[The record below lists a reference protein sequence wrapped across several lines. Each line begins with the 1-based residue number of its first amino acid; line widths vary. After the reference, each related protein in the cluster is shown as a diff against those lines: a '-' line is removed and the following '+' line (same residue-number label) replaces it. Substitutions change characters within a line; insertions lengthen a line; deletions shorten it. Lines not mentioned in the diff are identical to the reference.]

1 MGFYR
6 GSGVAT
12 EGLILAL
19 DASTNRS
26 YPGSGTTWFDISGN
40 QNNFTLFNSPTY
52 SNGLFVFDG
61 VNDYASSTNSL
72 NLSITS
78 VVTVEVLFR
87 VPSNTTGVMVF
98 EHTPNWN
105 TNPGALGAYTNSQGG
120 SPSPPTTTNYIHT
133 NSASSRIDFLFSN
146 LTNFTH
152 AAFVYRGGTTT
163 KAYNNAS
170 LITTV
175 NAPSTPNVVSG
186 YANTT
191 FYIGSRGGT
200 TSFGAMTLAFLRI
213 YNRELSTQEITQNF
227 NATRGRFGI

>member
-6 GSGVAT
+6 GSSIVT
-12 EGLILAL
+12 DELFLAL
-19 DASTNRS
+19 DASTSRS

-52 SNGLFVFDG
+52 SNGIFTFDG
-61 VNDYASSTNSL
+61 VNDYVSSTSTL

-78 VVTVEVLFR
+78 TVTVEVLFK
-87 VPSNTTGVMVF
+87 VPSVTTNVMIF

-105 TNPGALGAYTNSQGG
+105 TNPGALGAYSNSQGG
-120 SPSPPTTTNYIHT
+120 GASPPTTNNFIHT
-133 NSASSRIDFLFSN
+133 NSASSRVDFQFTN

-152 AAFVYRGGTTT
+152 AAFVYRSGTTT

-170 LITTV
+170 LVTTV
-175 NAPSTPNVVSG
+175 SGPSTPNVISG
-186 YANTT
+186 YANNT

-200 TSFGAMTLAFLRI
+200 GAFGAMDLAFLRI
-213 YNRELSTQEITQNF
+213 YTKELSTQEITQNF
-227 NATRGRFGI
+227 NVTRNRFGI